1 MPEVGVTGKGNA
13 LLSDLLSMREKMER
27 LLSESEAAVKEAEGG
42 SEPVAEWEPQIDL
55 YETDSEVV
63 VLAELPG
70 VPSEDFTLTIHEGR
84 LVLEG
89 QRQAPH
95 GREQMRYLQTERR
108 YGPFRRSVAL
118 PGKLEDDSSS
128 ARLTNGVLE
137 VVISKKA
144 KRRGR
149 RVAVQAEE

>member
-1 MPEVGVTGKGNA
+1 MTGKEKA
-13 LLSDLLSMREKMER
+13 LLSDLFSMREKMER
-27 LLSESEAAVKEAEGG
+27 LLSESEAAVKEGDGG
-42 SEPVAEWEPQIDL
+42 SESRAEWEPQVDL
-55 YETDSEVV
+55 CETDGEVV

-70 VPSEDFTLTIHEGR
+70 VASEDFTLTVHEGR

-95 GREQMRYLQTERR
+95 GRDQMRYLQMERR
-108 YGPFRRSVAL
+108 YGPFRRSIVL
-118 PGKLEDDSSS
+118 PGKVEDDSIS
-128 ARLTNGVLE
+128 AKLTNGVLE

-144 KRRGR
+144 KQRGR

>member
-1 MPEVGVTGKGNA
+1 MTGKENA

-27 LLSESEAAVKEAEGG
+27 LLSESEATVKEVDGC
-42 SEPVAEWEPQIDL
+42 SEPLPEWQPQVDL
-55 YETDSEVV
+55 YETDAKVV

-70 VPSEDFTLTIHEGR
+70 VASEDFTLTIHEGR

-89 QRQAPH
+89 ERQAPH
-95 GREQMRYLQTERR
+95 GRDQMRHLQIERR
-108 YGPFRRSVAL
+108 YGPFRRRIAL
-118 PGKLEDDSSS
+118 PGKVEEDSI
-128 ARLTNGVLE
+128 AAKLTNGVLE

-144 KRRGR
+144 KQQGR